1 MGFRMEKAKN
11 SIIVLSVLLL
21 LYSCGSADRPVVSL
35 PGKAVLSESVLKDK
49 IKGGWAG
56 QTIGC
61 TFGGPTEFKFKG
73 TMIQDYQQM
82 VWYDDYILETY
93 DLDPG
98 LYDDVYLDF
107 TFVEVLERVGLDAP
121 ADSFAIAFARDDYK
135 LWHANQAARYNILN
149 GIMPPES
156 GHWMNNPHADD
167 IDFQIEADFAGMMS
181 PGMINTAAEICDRTG
196 HIMNYGDGWYGG
208 VFMAGMY
215 ATAFISDDINFI
227 IEQGLKPIP
236 AQSKFHQAISDVI
249 QWHKQYPNDWKECW
263 FEFEKKHTSEKGC
276 PEGVFNAFNI
286 DASVNAAY
294 VVIGL
299 LYGEKDFFKT
309 MDISTRCGQ
318 DSDCNPATAAGILG
332 VMMGYENIP
341 PFWKPAIEKV
351 LDVDFPYSD
360 LTLGRVIEL
369 SHKHALMLIEKNGG
383 EVKNDSVFIAVQT
396 PETLRLEQSFEG
408 MYPAKELLVRIDHL
422 EEPIKIDFTGN
433 GIVVLGNV
441 KSQCGVAHSDFVA
454 LLDIYIDGEK
464 TEQVKMPYDYI
475 VRKYDIYH
483 KYLLSQGKHQL
494 EIRWVNQDP
503 DFRIYFKSYVVY
515 GDKPLEKL
523 DPGKQP
529 LLK

>member
-1 MGFRMEKAKN
+1 MNRLISVVFLILTLFSCQRKAAEPSATPEQVTMNKK
-11 SIIVLSVLLL
+11 VLF
-21 LYSCGSADRPVVSL
+21 
-35 PGKAVLSESVLKDK
+35 DK

-61 TFGGPTEFKFKG
+61 TYGGPTEFKFKG

-82 VWYDDYILETY
+82 VWYDDYIREIY
-93 DLDPG
+93 ELDPG

-107 TFVEVLERVGLDAP
+107 TFVEVIERLGAGAP
-121 ADSFAIAFARDDYK
+121 ADSFAVAFAREDYK

-167 IDFQIEADFAGMMS
+167 IDFQIEADFAGLMS

-215 ATAFISDDINFI
+215 ATAFVSDDLDFI

-236 AQSKFHQAISDVI
+236 EKSKFHQVISDVI
-249 QWHKQYPNDWKECW
+249 GWHKQYPDDWKKCW
-263 FEFEKKHTSEKGC
+263 FEVEKKHTSEKGC

-299 LYGEKDFFKT
+299 LYGQKDFHKT

-332 VMMGYENIP
+332 VMLGYDKIP
-341 PFWKPAIEKV
+341 AYWKPAIEKV
-351 LDVDFPYSD
+351 NDIQFPYSD
-360 LTLGRVIEL
+360 LTLNQVYEL
-369 SHKHALMLIEKNGG
+369 SYKHALSQIEAQDGKVEGDNITIKVQVPEMLRYE
-383 EVKNDSVFIAVQT
+383 E
-396 PETLRLEQSFEG
+396 SFEG
-408 MYPAKELLVRIDHL
+408 MVPVKELLVRTDHL
-422 EEPIKIDFTGN
+422 DNNIKIDFQGT

-441 KSQCGVAHSDFVA
+441 KSRCIDETRDFVA
-454 LLDIYIDGEK
+454 LLDVYIDGVK
-464 TEQVKMPYDYI
+464 TDQVKMPFDYI

-483 KYLLSQGKHQL
+483 KYLLPAGDHKL
-494 EIRWVNQDP
+494 EIKWVNQDP

-515 GDKPLEKL
+515 NDKPYAQANPDENKA
-523 DPGKQP
+523 K
-529 LLK
+529 

>member
-1 MGFRMEKAKN
+1 MKHKLKYLSFLVLPFLFACTAKN
-11 SIIVLSVLLL
+11 NPDTLVT
-21 LYSCGSADRPVVSL
+21 
-35 PGKAVLSESVLKDK
+35 GKYVISKSSLKDK

-73 TMIQDYQQM
+73 SMIQDYQQM
-82 VWYDDYILETY
+82 VWYDDYIKDIFFE
-93 DLDPG
+93 DPG
-98 LYDDVYLDF
+98 LYDDVYMDL
-107 TFVEVLERVGLDAP
+107 TFVEVIERLGADAP
-121 ADSFAIAFARDDYK
+121 ADSFALSFANDDYK
-135 LWHANQAARYNILN
+135 LWHANQAARYNILH

-156 GHWMNNPHADD
+156 GFWMNNPHADD
-167 IDFQIEADFAGMMS
+167 IDFQIESDFAGLMC

-227 IEQGLKPIP
+227 ISQGLKPIP
-236 AQSKFHQAISDVI
+236 SESRFYKAISDVI
-249 QWHKQYPNDWKECW
+249 KWHRQYPDDWKQCW

-332 VMMGYENIP
+332 VILGYSNIP
-341 PFWKPAIEKV
+341 DYWKPAVEKV
-351 LDVDFPYSD
+351 EDLPFPYTGIS
-360 LTLGRVIEL
+360 LNEVYEL
-369 SHKHALMLIEKNGG
+369 SYKHAISELDSNGG
-383 EVKNDSVFIAVQT
+383 EQIGDSIIIAVQE
-396 PETLRLEQSFEG
+396 PQLLDLEQSFERIF
-408 MYPAKELLVRIDHL
+408 PVKELLVRKDILD
-422 EEPIKIDFTGN
+422 EGIKIDFNGN

-441 KSQCGVAHSDFVA
+441 KSRCSIPVSDYVA
-454 LLDIYIDGEK
+454 LLDVYIDGQLVEK
-464 TEQVKMPYDYI
+464 VSMPYDFI
-475 VRKYDIYH
+475 IRKYDIFY
-483 KYLLSQGKHQL
+483 KYLLDNGPHKL
-494 EIRWVNQDP
+494 EIKWINQDQ
-503 DFRIYFKSYVVY
+503 DYRIYFKSYVVY
-515 GDKPLEKL
+515 SDRPLEIFSM
-523 DPGKQP
+523 
-529 LLK
+529 